1 MCVIIVR
8 RGVEHGARYF
18 MDDADLLLTI
28 LALLY
33 VGVTIYLANQD
44 ELARLTGGGD
54 DLVAR
59 QRALLQ
65 RWLLY
70 GLALMNFV
78 YNFLILQMAL
88 LNGVSDAL
96 PADLMAELPAIDVRA
111 ALVNAALAGLISWF
125 GARVV
130 ASPETRRLI
139 RERLGSG
146 YDPDSPVHTAA
157 VVLCLMFLSATF
169 GQLVLGG
176 GLSGLAQSFDDIS
189 SSSLVF
195 QAVLMVVAA
204 LLGVGLAIRRT
215 LPQALERLGLR
226 LPTGQ
231 DLRWGI
237 GAGLLL
243 VLALMVM
250 SNIWALLAPIE
261 QINEQSAAAEGLS
274 RAFGTL
280 PLAFLLAA
288 TAAVGEEVL
297 FRGALQPVFGLWATG
312 IFFALVHMQYTLT
325 PASLII
331 LVIGLGFGWVRQR
344 QSTTAAILAHFVYN
358 FVIQMIAIWA
368 AGAAGL

>member
-1 MCVIIVR
+1 
-8 RGVEHGARYF
+8 
-18 MDDADLLLTI
+18 MDTVSLLLTV
-28 LALLY
+28 LALVY
-33 VGVTIYLANQD
+33 VGAAIYLANQD

-54 DLVAR
+54 DLAAR
-59 QRALLQ
+59 QRALLH

-78 YNFLILQMAL
+78 YNFLIFQMAL
-88 LNGVSDAL
+88 LNGVSEAL
-96 PADLMAELPAIDVRA
+96 PTDLMAELPAIDVRA
-111 ALVNAALAGLISWF
+111 ALANAALAGLISWF

-130 ASPETRRLI
+130 ASPEMRL
-139 RERLGSG
+139 RLKGWLRGG

-157 VVLCLMFLSATF
+157 VMLCLVFLSVTF
-169 GQLVLGG
+169 GQLVLSG
-176 GLSGLAQSFDDIS
+176 GLSGLAQSLDDIS

-195 QAVLMVVAA
+195 QAVLMVVVA

-215 LPQALERLGLR
+215 LPQTLERLSLR
-226 LPTGQ
+226 LPTAQ
-231 DLRWGI
+231 DLGWGI
-237 GAGLLL
+237 GVGLLL
-243 VLALMVM
+243 VVALILM

-274 RAFGTL
+274 RAFGTV

-297 FRGALQPVFGLWATG
+297 FRGALQPVFGLWATS

-331 LVIGLGFGWVRQR
+331 FVIGLGFGWVRQR
-344 QSTTAAILAHFVYN
+344 QSATAAILAHFVYN
-358 FVIQMIAIWA
+358 FVIQVMAIWA